1 MGMTWIEGTIMAAGA
16 ALLSAY
22 LLATAFPRLRGR
34 LENSAARHSGDL
46 REEFLLLPPRTILA
60 VQFAAGALIGVAVF
74 TFTMDILWAL
84 VSGLLPVLLSGMAVK
99 FFRKRRRKRVASQL
113 PGFLDI
119 LAGQV
124 KAGHSLQEAL
134 TETIPLLPRG
144 IKEEVSWIFR
154 LCRLGTPL
162 SDAFLLWEERMA
174 CEEVALV
181 VRPLRVALPAGGNLV
196 DLLERTRDVLRAR
209 IRMGEKMRSM
219 TAQAR
224 LQAAVLSLLPPAF
237 MAVLS
242 KVDPAFLPRCLGT
255 AAGKTI
261 LLMSGIL
268 LCLGWLTIRRILAA
282 KP

>member
-1 MGMTWIEGTIMAAGA
+1 MGMTWAEGALLAVGA
-16 ALLSAY
+16 ALLAAY
-22 LLATAFPRLRGR
+22 AVFTAAPRVRGG
-34 LENSAARHSGDL
+34 LEKAAARHAGEL
-46 REEFLLLPPRTILA
+46 REEFLLLPPGKILRA
-60 VQFAAGALIGVAVF
+60 QLLAGVLSGAFVLALTTDV
-74 TFTMDILWAL
+74 LWAAAAL
-84 VSGLLPVLLSGMAVK
+84 LLPIFLSGMAVRS
-99 FFRKRRRKRVASQL
+99 FRGRRRKRVVSQL

-124 KAGHSLQEAL
+124 KAGHSLQESL
-134 TETIPLLPRG
+134 TESIPLLPPG

-162 SDAFLLWEERMA
+162 SEAFLLWEERMP

-196 DLLERTRDVLRAR
+196 DLLERSRDILRAR
-209 IRMGEKMRSM
+209 IRMEEKMKSM

-224 LQAAVLSLLPPAF
+224 LQAAVLTLLPPAF

-255 AAGKTI
+255 AAGKAI
-261 LLMSGIL
+261 LLSSGIL
-268 LCLGWLTIRRILAA
+268 QLLGWLTIRRILAV